1 MINILV
7 MVISCNSNKYLWE
20 EILKRDVS
28 NTVIVCG
35 GTLDTDYRLDKHI
48 LYVNCRDTY
57 DGLPEKMVCALS
69 AINKIKEY
77 DDITHVLKLDDHDT
91 MFSKLNIA
99 RLQKHGESI
108 LSNNSFLCQ
117 HIYKRCAGSHHIGR
131 CPESK
136 WNTRL
141 YEGDNCHYAAGG
153 FSYILDRNAIQKI
166 VEKFDIKKLE
176 DIREKHI
183 YEDLMVS
190 LILKEHGI
198 LPLKTYYGIE
208 SSDPLFKNVI
218 PITVRRSFLSLAL

>member
-7 MVISCNSNKYLWE
+7 MVISCDNNKYLWD

-35 GTLDTDYRLDKHI
+35 GTLDTDYRLDKNI
-48 LYVNCRDTY
+48 LHVNCRDTY
-57 DGLPEKMVCALS
+57 DGLPEKVFCAAS

-77 DDITHVLKLDDHDT
+77 DDITHVLKVDDHDT
-91 MFSKLNIA
+91 TFSKLNIA

-108 LSNNSFLCQ
+108 LLNNSFLCQ
-117 HIYKRCAGSHHIGR
+117 HTFRTCMGSHHIGR
-131 CPESK
+131 CPGSK

-141 YEGDNCHYAAGG
+141 YEGDNCEYAAGG

-166 VEKFDIKKLE
+166 VEKFDTKKLE
-176 DIREKHI
+176 NIREKHI